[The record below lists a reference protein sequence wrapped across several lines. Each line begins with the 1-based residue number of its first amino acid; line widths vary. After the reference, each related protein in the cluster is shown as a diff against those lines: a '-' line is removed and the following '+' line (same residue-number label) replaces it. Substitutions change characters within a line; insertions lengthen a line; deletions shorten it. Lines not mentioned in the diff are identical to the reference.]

1 MEGGGSGSHE
11 IDRSQN
17 PPTFVH
23 SPVIALFEH
32 VLALR
37 VERPVISLALSS
49 ALSRDFDEALVERQV
64 VTNRILPPF
73 LVLLVKRE
81 FVDNELVDLR

>member
-1 MEGGGSGSHE
+1 MAEAEAMKS
-11 IDRSQN
+11 IALKILLLC
-17 PPTFVH
+17 TH

-49 ALSRDFDEALVERQV
+49 ALSRHFDEALVERQV

-81 FVDNELVDLR
+81 FVDDELVDLR